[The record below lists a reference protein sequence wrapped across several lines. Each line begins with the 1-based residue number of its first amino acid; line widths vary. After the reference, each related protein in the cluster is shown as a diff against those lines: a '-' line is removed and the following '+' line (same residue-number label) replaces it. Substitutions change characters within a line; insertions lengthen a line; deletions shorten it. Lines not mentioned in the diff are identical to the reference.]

1 MALLQIK
8 TDTDFAKDLLSDVQ
22 TIVFTNG
29 VAGATGLFH
38 HSQVNDIQIKFE
50 AEVIGNANPNHLNF
64 SGGAVEL
71 KYFTFSTWDNS
82 VDSITI
88 NGSNSSENLGG
99 SSQDDVISGLKGN
112 DTLGGYAGAD
122 ILIGGAGKDKMYGG
136 GDNDEFWF
144 TADLTVNDVV
154 AGELINGGGGTD
166 TILVMGSNNQNHDF
180 RSATL
185 SSIEVLQFGSTSLGG
200 VNVLLNGSQ
209 IGVAGGITQVNNMG
223 LNELFVSGTLVD
235 LSSVVFGTALPS
247 FVSVSVSEVGLVA
260 DNASLTGS
268 TSRDYFRPNTT
279 GTLTILAGDGDDYV
293 TYTDS
298 NGGAG
303 HSIDGGDGFDTLAMG
318 SSIDQLDLT
327 QFDSVTNIES
337 LQFNLNAYSKF
348 VINETHLTVPL
359 EIYSNFFIVSEFVLN
374 MESGGTIDLSG
385 TSFLAWEAGSD
396 IIRLNGTASGDQIS
410 GSFQND
416 IINGKGAADT
426 LYGSYGD
433 DVIRGGGGGD
443 NISGG
448 FGRDVLTGNGGNDTF
463 VFNYIT
469 ESPDAAGR
477 DRITDFVQGEDEVD
491 VSAIAA
497 FTFIGGA
504 AFDGSGNAELRFVQN
519 AAGTFTT
526 VHGDSDGNGVV
537 DFQIGFNGA
546 FTLTAADFGL

>member
-71 KYFTFSTWDNS
+71 KYFTFSIWDNS

-200 VNVLLNGSQ
+200 VNILLNGSQ

-298 NGGAG
+298 NGGTG
-303 HSIDGGDGFDTLAMG
+303 HSIDGGNGFDTLAMG